1 MSLKALKSKQ
11 KINRDMVKLDEKRL
25 SEILRELGLS
35 KREADIYVY
44 LSRKGPQKAHSVA
57 VHLDIDRAQMYR
69 SLTSLQEK
77 GIVELTIEA
86 PKRYIAVPIESL
98 LKSYIDDKKSEVTRI
113 ETEKDDIINY
123 FKSISAREPE
133 YPMAKFQV
141 ITGRSGIHTKISEM
155 VNQAQKE
162 VLSLTTSIGLIQE
175 DLAGILDAIIES
187 VREKKDVQFRMLAN
201 VTNENLKIMKATV
214 KRITVKKT
222 NAEWRHIDLGSKFY
236 PRFVIKDDE
245 EVILYMISK
254 GELSTPVQEDTGL
267 WVTSRMFV
275 STLKSSF
282 EEIWRNA
289 IDVNERINELETGT
303 PREETLIIKEP
314 ADAKAKIEE
323 ILGATKNEV
332 IVISSSASINEVS
345 DKDPYQ
351 EFAKKGVK
359 IRIMAPI
366 DLDNLEAAQSLS
378 KLYEIKHVSIS
389 YLTMMIADSKHL
401 FIFKAPGLEES
412 TESPFYLRNA
422 FYTNDRKF
430 VERATELLRDI
441 WKRGTLVSEIE
452 TGGPLGTPI
461 IEVPSSQTILTVV
474 DTMLRNGVSSV
485 LVSEKSIV
493 VGIIDQRDILEKI
506 LKKGKDPKKIVA
518 AEVMSTPVLTV
529 DSETP
534 LMEALRTIKKKR
546 IPRLAVMRKGKLIA
560 MLT

>member
-1 MSLKALKSKQ
+1 
-11 KINRDMVKLDEKRL
+11 VKLDEKRL
-25 SEILRELGLS
+25 FEILRELGLS
-35 KREADIYVY
+35 KREADIYIY

-77 GIVELTIEA
+77 GIVELTLEA

-98 LKSYIDDKKSEVTRI
+98 LGSYINDKKSEVTRV
-113 ETEKDDIINY
+113 ETEKDDVINY
-123 FKSISAREPE
+123 FKSISARELE

-162 VLSLTTSIGLIQE
+162 ILSLTTSIGLIQE
-175 DLAGILDAIIES
+175 DLAGILDTITES
-187 VREKKDVQFRMLAN
+187 VRDKKDVQFKMLAN

-214 KRITVKKT
+214 RRITVKKT

-245 EVILYMISK
+245 EVILYMISE
-254 GELSTPVQEDTGL
+254 GELSTPAEEDTGL
-267 WVTSRMFV
+267 WVTSKMFV

-282 EEIWRNA
+282 MEIWRNA
-289 IDVNERINELETGT
+289 IDVNERIHELETGT

-314 ADAKAKIEE
+314 ADVQAKILETLDTAKNDV
-323 ILGATKNEV
+323 IL
-332 IVISSSASINEVS
+332 ISSAAGINKVS
-345 DKDPYQ
+345 NNDPYQ
-351 EFAKKGVK
+351 EYAKKGVK

-389 YLTMMIADSKHL
+389 YLTMMITDSKHL
-401 FIFKAPGLEES
+401 FIFKAPIVEEES
-412 TESPFYLRNA
+412 TASPFYLRDT

-441 WKRGTLVSEIE
+441 WKRGTLVSEIDS
-452 TGGPLGTPI
+452 GGPMGTPI
-461 IEVPSSQTILTVV
+461 IEVSSSRTALEVV
-474 DTMLRNGVSSV
+474 DIMLKNGVSSV
-485 LVSEKSIV
+485 LVNEKNTV

-506 LKKGKDPKKIVA
+506 LQKGKDPKKINA
-518 AEVMSTPVLTV
+518 AEIMSTPVLTV
-529 DSETP
+529 DSDTP
-534 LMEALRTIKKKR
+534 LVEALRTIKKKR